1 MKKNNQ
7 LDKMA
12 EQFSSLEEL
21 QAYSV
26 AQYNTILSLNT
37 KINELNKQ
45 LEILTE
51 KNKRLNTDLAVAGL
65 DKPKDNGQFIVS
77 DEEATCTIQIAMIK
91 LNAMQRELTTDECKR
106 LEIYVKTLQ
115 VIKGRDV
122 KEDKSKQEKELAKM
136 SSAELLEY
144 MDKSLKDPQ

>member
-1 MKKNNQ
+1 MSKNNQ

-12 EQFSSLEEL
+12 EQFSSTEEL
-21 QAYSV
+21 KAYSE
-26 AQYNTILSLNT
+26 AQYKTILNLNN

-45 LEILTE
+45 IEVLIQ
-51 KNKRLNTDLAVAGL
+51 KNGELVRSTALAETNAKGS
-65 DKPKDNGQFIVS
+65 DKYIVS

-122 KEDKSKQEKELAKM
+122 KEDKSKQEKELSKM
-136 SSAELLEY
+136 SSAELIEY
-144 MDKSLKDPQ
+144 MDKSLKEPQ